1 MQINSQT
8 KRTIGVVIGRQIVY
22 GSFLLILMSI
32 AVMIALIPLDMRMKR
47 QALER
52 ADRVA
57 ERSWIKI
64 SAQPMVSKAY
74 PNGNG
79 AFLIQLRADDPLV
92 PDQKLLVYDDDLR
105 GQKFLAMQNGCRVRA
120 VLADG
125 QQWRSRALAY
135 NYLDADCVSVGGP
148 APDTTYQQ

>member
-1 MQINSQT
+1 MQINPRT
-8 KRTIGVVIGRQIVY
+8 KKTIGLVIGRQIVY
-22 GSFLLILMSI
+22 GSMLVILMSI

-64 SAQPMVSKAY
+64 SAQPLVSKAY

-79 AFLIQLRADDPLV
+79 AYVIQLRADDPSIA
-92 PDQKLLVYDDDLR
+92 DQRLLVFDDNLR
-105 GQKFLAMQNGCRVRA
+105 GQKFLAIQNGCRVRA
-120 VLADG
+120 VLGDS
-125 QQWRSRALAY
+125 QEWRSRALAY
-135 NYLDADCVSVGGP
+135 NYLEPTCVSIGGP